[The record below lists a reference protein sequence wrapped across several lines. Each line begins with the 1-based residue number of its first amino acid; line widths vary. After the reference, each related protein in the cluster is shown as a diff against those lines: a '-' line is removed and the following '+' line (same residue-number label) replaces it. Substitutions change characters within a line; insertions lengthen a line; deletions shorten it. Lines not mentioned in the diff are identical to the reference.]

1 MKEVN
6 LTCSVVAFQVG
17 LAEHS
22 LPGTPVITVTAT
34 DRDSGENGR
43 VTYQLI
49 SSSKEG
55 FYIDSSNGTALN
67 EYYIFYFVQI
77 YNHFYIY
84 KTSHKYLLYVLSLQA
99 HCLSVK
105 KLNLTLNIPL

>member
-1 MKEVN
+1 MKEAI
-6 LTCSVVAFQVG
+6 LTCFVVVFQVG

-43 VTYQLI
+43 VTYQVL

-55 FYIDSSNGTALN
+55 FYIDSSNGTELN
-67 EYYIFYFVQI
+67 Y
-77 YNHFYIY
+77 
-84 KTSHKYLLYVLSLQA
+84 
-99 HCLSVK
+99 
-105 KLNLTLNIPL
+105 